1 MPKIDEICGSI
12 VELEH
17 EEKREETVTRP
28 VIGVNVITP
37 NSTDRQTLSSY
48 ELENIATR
56 MVIAIPVSG
65 CNVHRCEIGPCSP
78 QEAKTTVLWVEQLE
92 ESLLLRNLS
101 KQPLKIVRHLENEN
115 SIRIKLDENT
125 QTIDV
130 IGSAWLEIDED
141 KMDIM
146 TLGKSDGADIS
157 AVINKNSI
165 TKLVE
170 GNYIEF
176 ENGNKFIVKK
186 KNVIKLND
194 DDMSKVETMPND
206 VPILGLFAGPDPEQ
220 IQRSI
225 LSDISECGD
234 DIDDISGWGGDDEW

>member
-12 VELEH
+12 VKPEH

-37 NSTDRQTLSSY
+37 NSTGRETLSSY
-48 ELENIATR
+48 ELENIATH

-65 CNVHRCEIGPCSP
+65 CNVHKCEIGPCSP
-78 QEAKTTVLWVEQLE
+78 QEAKTAVLWVEQLE
-92 ESLLLRNLS
+92 ESLLLKNLS
-101 KQPLKIVRHLENEN
+101 KQPLKIVRHLEGEN
-115 SIRIKLDENT
+115 SIRIKLDENP

-141 KMDIM
+141 KMDVM

-157 AVINKNSI
+157 EVINKNSI

-170 GNYIEF
+170 GNYIEL
-176 ENGNKFIVKK
+176 ENGIKFIVKK
-186 KNVIKLND
+186 KNVIKLD
-194 DDMSKVETMPND
+194 KMSKVESMPND
-206 VPILGLFAGPDPEQ
+206 VPILGLLAGPEPVE
-220 IQRSI
+220 SS
-225 LSDISECGD
+225 LPDISECD
-234 DIDDISGWGGDDEW
+234 EDIDDISGWGGDDEW

>member
-17 EEKREETVTRP
+17 EEEREETVARP

-37 NSTDRQTLSSY
+37 NSTDRQALSSY
-48 ELENIATR
+48 ELENIATH
-56 MVIAIPVSG
+56 MVITIPVSG
-65 CNVHRCEIGPCSP
+65 CNIHRCEIGPCSP
-78 QEAKTTVLWVEQLE
+78 QEAKTAVLWVEQLE

-101 KQPLKIVRHLENEN
+101 QQPLKIVRHLEGEN

-157 AVINKNSI
+157 EVINKNSI

-176 ENGNKFIVKK
+176 ENGIKFIVKK
-186 KNVIKLND
+186 KNVIKLDN
-194 DDMSKVETMPND
+194 MPKVESMPND
-206 VPILGLFAGPDPEQ
+206 VPILGLLAGPEPVE
-220 IQRSI
+220 RI
-225 LSDISECGD
+225 LPDASECD
-234 DIDDISGWGGDDEW
+234 EDIDDISGWGGDDEW

>member
-12 VELEH
+12 VEPEH
-17 EEKREETVTRP
+17 EEEIEETVTRP

-37 NSTDRQTLSSY
+37 NSTDRQALSSY
-48 ELENIATR
+48 ELENIATH
-56 MVIAIPVSG
+56 MMIAIPVSG

-78 QEAKTTVLWVEQLE
+78 QEARTAVLWVEQLE
-92 ESLLLRNLS
+92 KALLLRNLS
-101 KQPLKIVRHLENEN
+101 KQPLKIIRHLEGEN

-157 AVINKNSI
+157 EVINKNSI
-165 TKLVE
+165 TKLIE

-176 ENGNKFIVKK
+176 ENGIKFAVKK
-186 KNVIKLND
+186 KNVIKLDN
-194 DDMSKVETMPND
+194 MPKVESMPND
-206 VPILGLFAGPDPEQ
+206 VPILGLLAGPEPVE
-220 IQRSI
+220 SI
-225 LSDISECGD
+225 LPDVSECD
-234 DIDDISGWGGDDEW
+234 EDIDDISGWGGDDEW

>member
-12 VELEH
+12 VEPEH
-17 EEKREETVTRP
+17 EEEIEETVTRP

-37 NSTDRQTLSSY
+37 NSTDRQALSSY
-48 ELENIATR
+48 ELENTATH
-56 MVIAIPVSG
+56 MMIAIPVSG

-78 QEAKTTVLWVEQLE
+78 QEAKTAVLWVEQLE
-92 ESLLLRNLS
+92 KSLLLRNLS
-101 KQPLKIVRHLENEN
+101 KQPLKIIRHLEGEN

-146 TLGKSDGADIS
+146 TLGKSDGADVS
-157 AVINKNSI
+157 EVINKNSI

-176 ENGNKFIVKK
+176 ANGIKFIVKK

-194 DDMSKVETMPND
+194 DDMSKVETMPNG
-206 VPILGLFAGPDPEQ
+206 VPILGLFVEPDSEESSLP
-220 IQRSI
+220 
-225 LSDISECGD
+225 DVSECGE
-234 DIDDISGWGGDDEW
+234 DIDDISGWSEDDEW